1 VTEEPKNDEPR
12 KLIHVAR
19 IALRWR
25 DMDIHRHVNNTVYF
39 RYLEQARI
47 EWFDT
52 VRSEW
57 SEADEGCVI
66 ASAHCNY
73 LKPLTYPAAIEVC
86 LYADSP
92 GRSSFTFYY
101 DVFRAG
107 DRSVRYAEGY
117 TRLVWVDRRTE
128 RSVPLPDF
136 MRAALA

>member
-1 VTEEPKNDEPR
+1 MIADSKNGQR
-12 KLIHVAR
+12 HKLIHVAH

-47 EWFDT
+47 EWFDSM
-52 VRSEW
+52 RSEW
-57 SEADEGCVI
+57 SAADQGCVI

-86 LYADSP
+86 VYAGLP

-107 DRSVRYAEGY
+107 DRSARYAEGY
-117 TRLVWVDRRTE
+117 TRLVWIDRRTG

-136 MRAALA
+136 MRSALE

>member
-1 VTEEPKNDEPR
+1 MATDRKNDEPR

-19 IALRWR
+19 IAVRWR
-25 DMDIHRHVNNTVYF
+25 DMDVHRHVNNTVYF

-52 VRSEW
+52 MRSEW
-57 SEADEGCVI
+57 SEADQGCVI
-66 ASAHCNY
+66 ASAQCNY
-73 LKPLTYPAAIEVC
+73 LKPLAYPATIEVY
-86 LYADSP
+86 LYAGPP

-101 DVFRAG
+101 DVLRAG
-107 DRSVRYAEGY
+107 DGSIKYAEGY
-117 TRLVWVDRRTE
+117 TRLVWIDRHAE